1 MTEFVRRASGVIS
14 RSNSWRFVRWAL
26 QRMRL
31 CPPALSQRGPW
42 TSEQGPQGS
51 GHVTEC
57 AGVFHDKV
65 RLFQPWTSGAAS
77 TTAKLLSLSPPSQIH
92 TTTRSLCGPN
102 CAECRDLQ
110 TRRKTGA
117 RPRQVTGTYAAQGA
131 LPVRWCCPLRNT
143 QGCCRWNGMK
153 NCCRTDGRP
162 CCCETGECCDSN
174 GPGNDSGRDLPTTA
188 RAEVAGS

>member
-1 MTEFVRRASGVIS
+1 MPTSTVPEGALDFRAGASGLGARHGMCGGLS
-14 RSNSWRFVRWAL
+14 RQS
-26 QRMRL
+26 
-31 CPPALSQRGPW
+31 PALPTLDIGCCLNNGQASQPKPTKPDSHR
-42 TSEQGPQGS
+42 E
-51 GHVTEC
+51 
-57 AGVFHDKV
+57 A
-65 RLFQPWTSGAAS
+65 R
-77 TTAKLLSLSPPSQIH
+77 
-92 TTTRSLCGPN
+92 GPN